1 MRAHLIAQLATSPR
15 DLDYVEHFQTLSVV
29 NLEIR
34 RHGPSAERLLRKA
47 ILEMDLGNYGASLA
61 AALDAVALDP
71 VSPETHHQ
79 VAMAYLLSSLAR
91 AGFVPVGPGTAVHE
105 LPSATAVEL
114 MGKSMEAFRKVLR
127 LNPNDQETQEDLQAL
142 ESVVGAAKD
151 DAALLARLSE
161 TLN

>member
-1 MRAHLIAQLATSPR
+1 MRAHLLSQLATAPR

-61 AALDAVALDP
+61 AALDAVAMDP

-91 AGFVPVGPGTAVHE
+91 TGLVPVGPGTAIHE
-105 LPSATAVEL
+105 LPAASALEL
-114 MGKSMEAFRKVLR
+114 MHKAVDAFRKVVR
-127 LNPNDQETQEDLQAL
+127 LNPSDQETQEDLEAL
-142 ESVVGAAKD
+142 EGVTGGAKD
-151 DAALLARLSE
+151 DASLLARLTE
-161 TLN
+161 ALN

>member
-1 MRAHLIAQLATSPR
+1 MRAHLLSQLATAPR

-34 RHGPSAERLLRKA
+34 RHGPNAERLLRKA

-91 AGFVPVGPGTAVHE
+91 AGLVPVGPGTAIHE
-105 LPSATAVEL
+105 LPAASALELIQKAVD
-114 MGKSMEAFRKVLR
+114 AFRKVLR
-127 LNPNDQETQEDLQAL
+127 LNPGDQETQEDIAAL
-142 ESVVGAAKD
+142 EMVVGSARD
-151 DAALLARLSE
+151 DASLVARLTE
-161 TLN
+161 ALN